1 MLDAPPTS
9 LHLNAERSGFGRFK
23 SPKEVAVAKIELD
36 RAARESLARAIVR
49 HLKTELDLE
58 IGAFEAGDLAGLLAE
73 RIGPIFYN
81 QGLRDAQALLR
92 ARVETIT
99 EAIEELEKPVQDRG

>member
-1 MLDAPPTS
+1 M
-9 LHLNAERSGFGRFK
+9 
-23 SPKEVAVAKIELD
+23 AKIELD
-36 RAARESLARAIVR
+36 REARDSLARAIVR
-49 HLKTELDLE
+49 HLKTELDLD

-81 QGLRDAQALLR
+81 QGLKDAQAILR

-99 EAIEELEKPVQDRG
+99 EAIEELEKPVQERG